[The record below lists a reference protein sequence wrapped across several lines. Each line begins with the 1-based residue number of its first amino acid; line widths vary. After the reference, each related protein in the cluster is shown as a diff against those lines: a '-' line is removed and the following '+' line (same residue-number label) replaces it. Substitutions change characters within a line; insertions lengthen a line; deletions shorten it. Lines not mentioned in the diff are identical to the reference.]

1 MLVPL
6 TALQELEV
14 VTGTGSLL
22 AEATRMASM
31 TFRVSASYVLLFT
44 LTLDVGL
51 RILSN
56 KYLYLKEKNMV
67 HTEHYTVPFKKTH
80 FLPPYEVE

>member
-1 MLVPL
+1 MLVLL

-56 KYLYLKEKNMV
+56 KYLYLKRKEYGTLDYLINLQDVIIMQAG
-67 HTEHYTVPFKKTH
+67 
-80 FLPPYEVE
+80 